1 LSDER
6 LRELLE
12 VQAYFGLPSPA
23 LVEKDFYV
31 VKALAAIA
39 AIDTAPLRL
48 VFGGGTALSRAHR
61 LVRRMSEDIDL
72 RIVSDK
78 PPGRGALRRLR
89 DAITQALLSAGFK
102 FDARDP
108 AYRKSGNE
116 SRYTI
121 YRLPYEPAA
130 TGEGALRPTIQIETA
145 VWPLRRTTVELAVIS
160 FMAEALQRPPEV
172 ASMACVSILETA
184 ADKFVGLTRRAGA
197 ELAGLDERDPTLVRH
212 LHDLHALREH
222 YDATDVVALRARSCS
237 PTPRPTAISSGPI
250 GRTLCA
256 RRCGRSKGLRLI
268 PAMPGGTG
276 NFSVFNNKPPARG
289 RGWSAGKI
297 AGDRYGCGM
306 SLRVV
311 SAPDEIWFASWLTA
325 SAIRRQTAAPS

>member
-39 AIDTAPLRL
+39 ALDTAPLRL

-72 RIVSDK
+72 RIVGDK
-78 PPGRGALRRLR
+78 TPGRGALRRLR
-89 DAITQALLSAGFK
+89 DAITQALLGAGFK
-102 FDARDP
+102 FDPKDP
-108 AYRKSGNE
+108 ACRESGNE

-130 TGEGALRPTIQIETA
+130 TGEGALRPAIQIETA
-145 VWPLRRTTVELAVIS
+145 VWPLRRPPVERPVTS
-160 FMAEALQRPPEV
+160 FVAEALRRPPEV
-172 ASMACVSILETA
+172 ASMSCVSILETA

-197 ELAGLDERDPTLVRH
+197 ELAGLDEPDPTLVRH

-222 YDATDVVALRARSCS
+222 YDQAEVIGLAREVMLGDAEAYGNQFPAYRENPLRETLRAVEGLAAD
-237 PTPRPTAISSGPI
+237 PGY
-250 GRTLCA
+250 A
-256 RRCGRSKGLRLI
+256 RRYAEFQRLMVYGNEVEYAACIGTLKELSGRLQGALG
-268 PAMPGGTG
+268 MP
-276 NFSVFNNKPPARG
+276 
-289 RGWSAGKI
+289 
-297 AGDRYGCGM
+297 
-306 SLRVV
+306 
-311 SAPDEIWFASWLTA
+311 
-325 SAIRRQTAAPS
+325 

>member
-23 LVEKDFYV
+23 LVEKDRHV
-31 VKALAAIA
+31 VKALGAIA
-39 AIDTAPLRL
+39 AIDTTPLRL

-72 RIVSDK
+72 RIVSGA

-102 FDARDP
+102 FDPEDP
-108 AYRKSGNE
+108 ACRKSGNE

-121 YRLPYEPAA
+121 YRLPYEPAV
-130 TGEGALRPTIQIETA
+130 TGQGALRPTIQIETA
-145 VWPLRRTTVELAVIS
+145 VWPLRRPAVGLPVIS
-160 FMAEALQRPPEV
+160 FVAEALRLPPEI
-172 ASMACVSILETA
+172 ASIACVSIIETA

-197 ELAGLDERDPTLVRH
+197 ELAGLDEPDPALVRH

-222 YDATDVVALRARSCS
+222 YDAAEVIALAREVMLADAEAYGNQFPVYRENPIRETLRAVEGLAVD
-237 PTPRPTAISSGPI
+237 PGY
-250 GRTLCA
+250 A
-256 RRCGRSKGLRLI
+256 RRYREFQRLMVYGEEAEYAACIGTLRDLAGRLNS
-268 PAMPGGTG
+268 
-276 NFSVFNNKPPARG
+276 
-289 RGWSAGKI
+289 
-297 AGDRYGCGM
+297 
-306 SLRVV
+306 
-311 SAPDEIWFASWLTA
+311 
-325 SAIRRQTAAPS
+325 